1 MRHPWLPADIIT
13 PEQRVTTVSF
23 MKKNSL
29 EYVLLL
35 IGRFPA
41 RRCNVTKTSGEG
53 RMQHL
58 HHEQSICT

>member
-13 PEQRVTTVSF
+13 PEQRVATVSF

-53 RMQHL
+53 HM
-58 HHEQSICT
+58 